1 MTMAMQSAGQCVFVG
16 LGKSKYAVTF
26 SLLRKVVIV
35 LPLVFLLPLIP
46 GMGVNGV
53 FWSEPISDLLGGG
66 ACFLTMWFTVYKK
79 LGREEALQGN

>member
-1 MTMAMQSAGQCVFVG
+1 M
-16 LGKSKYAVTF
+16 
-26 SLLRKVVIV
+26 R
-35 LPLVFLLPLIP
+35 PLVFLLPLIP

-79 LGREEALQGN
+79 LGREESLSRN